1 MEGVEFD
8 RVIKIRISNITGGAD
23 FGLQRDGSGSWYL
36 VDPVAYRADMGLIEI
51 LSQVVSGQMALSA
64 PDPLAELSLL
74 GLDPP
79 NAELVLTE
87 RVGDEVFEH
96 RVLVGD
102 SDPSGSRVYV
112 LQNGEL
118 VLTSRALLNCLS
130 KDFQEY
136 RSRRISEMDSA
147 AVIEVQRSG
156 NIQFEE
162 DGALLNLE
170 FNAFREGAT
179 WRSLRPYEC
188 ALDPLDLSLV
198 AVGAARLA
206 FDQYVEEPEV
216 DLGAYGLERPEVRV
230 ELRASGGANEVL
242 FLGRRSVG
250 GAWYCRR
257 EGTPDVYRLSGR
269 DAVMLAYP
277 FEAMIDRRLIRVDPV
292 EVQGVRL
299 EGPDQNIHLVREGE
313 SWTVSD
319 DGGDPL
325 PAEAFVVRELLAWIS
340 EAELAPF
347 GDLSEHLDAQGLDRR
362 FVLELHGQELGGSFG
377 GSLSSDSSGLIRYR
391 RHGDELVGNLDA
403 GLLAWLDRSASDW
416 WSLSLSGIDELEVA
430 SLRLQFEEEVLLF
443 ERGERGRWRD
453 GRGREVSE
461 LLPWLDPLLFLRAT
475 ERVDRSSAPPLST
488 PIDVLFTFNDGT
500 ETGYSLGAGVGLS
513 TDCVIGPVRA
523 VLLRDDLYVGLL
535 ALFP

>member
-8 RVIKIRISNITGGAD
+8 RVIKVQISNITGGSD
-23 FGLQRDGSGSWYL
+23 FGLQRDGSGTWYL

-51 LSQVVSGQMALSA
+51 LAQIVKGQMALSA
-64 PDPLAELSLL
+64 PDPSADLSLL

-87 RVGDEVFEH
+87 LVGDEELEH

-118 VLTSRALLNCLS
+118 VLTSRMLLNSLR

-136 RSRRISEMDSA
+136 RSRRISEMDPA
-147 AVIEVQRSG
+147 TVIEVHRSG
-156 NIQFEE
+156 SIQFEE
-162 DGALLNLE
+162 DGPLLDLE
-170 FNAFREGAT
+170 FSAFREGAS

-188 ALDPLDLSLV
+188 TLDPLDLSLV

-216 DLGAYGLERPEVRV
+216 DLGAYGLERPEIRV
-230 ELRASGGANEVL
+230 ELRASGGANEIL

-250 GAWYCRR
+250 GVWYCRR

-277 FEAMIDRRLIRVDPV
+277 FAGMIDRRLVRVDPV
-292 EVQGVRL
+292 EVLGVRL
-299 EGPDQNIHLVREGE
+299 EGPTQNIHLVRDGE

-319 DGGDPL
+319 GGGEAL

-340 EAELAPF
+340 EAELARF
-347 GDLSEHLDAQGLDRR
+347 DDLSDHLDARGLDRR
-362 FVLELHGQELGGSFG
+362 LVLELRDQEIAASFG
-377 GSLSSDSSGLIRYR
+377 QAPSAGSSGLIRYR
-391 RHGDELVGNLDA
+391 RYGEELVGYLDD
-403 GLLAWLDRSASDW
+403 GLLGWLDRSASDW
-416 WSLSLSGIDELEVA
+416 WSLSLAGLDELEVS
-430 SLRLQFEEEVLLF
+430 SLRLQFEDEVLSF
-443 ERGERGRWRD
+443 ERGKRGRWRD
-453 GRGREVSE
+453 GRGREASE
-461 LLPWLDPLLFLRAT
+461 LLPWLDPMLFLRAT
-475 ERVDRSSAPPLST
+475 ERVDRSSAPPLSM
-488 PIDVLFTFNDGT
+488 PIDVLFTLNDGT
-500 ETGYSLGAGVGLS
+500 AAEYSLGAGAGLS
-513 TDCVIGPVRA
+513 TECVIGPVRA
-523 VLLRDDLYVGLL
+523 VLLRGDLYAGLL